1 MDALNDND
9 EEALPRDTMNNVDN
23 GTLKL
28 PPEET
33 QSSYERVLEWN
44 NQAERD
50 EIPSRDAF
58 KRRPED
64 VSPLPDDMA
73 LPSMNDSDLF
83 DVITYGHGRPEEME
97 QGKSSFVNVEDIPH
111 DIYLDEPMSV
121 ISDDTEGAVFA
132 NYLKCRTCYDIVPK
146 SAKIV
151 IFDTRLLVKKAFYA
165 LVANGVRSAPLW
177 DNTKQDYVGMLTI
190 SDFINILVSYYKS
203 PLVQM
208 EEVEEHRIETWRD
221 LSKNKLPSTLIQ
233 ISPYQSLYEAC
244 EYLIKHKIHRLPV
257 IDPSSSNFLF
267 VITHKRILHYLHEHF
282 SKLVMPD
289 FMYKTLGELSIGT
302 LCKIATINP
311 ETPLITALNM
321 FAEYKVSALPI
332 VDKDGKAGFPL
343 AKKWLA
349 SKIFAFFLVLYFRC
363 PSCSLN
369 INQVQRIST
378 LGSVICVVVDI
389 RTIFFS
395 KFGAEK
401 LQQLG
406 RPVIE
411 ALKHRAE
418 GFEGVHRC
426 RLNEPLHVVVERIVK
441 AGVHRLVVVDKEDQV
456 VGVMSLSDLLQVL
469 VLHPPGVISATSE
482 DFMVK

>member
-1 MDALNDND
+1 
-9 EEALPRDTMNNVDN
+9 
-23 GTLKL
+23 
-28 PPEET
+28 
-33 QSSYERVLEWN
+33 
-44 NQAERD
+44 
-50 EIPSRDAF
+50 
-58 KRRPED
+58 
-64 VSPLPDDMA
+64 
-73 LPSMNDSDLF
+73 
-83 DVITYGHGRPEEME
+83 
-97 QGKSSFVNVEDIPH
+97 
-111 DIYLDEPMSV
+111 MS
-121 ISDDTEGAVFA
+121 G
-132 NYLKCRTCYDIVPK
+132 
-146 SAKIV
+146 
-151 IFDTRLLVKKAFYA
+151 KKAFYA

-332 VDKDGKAGFPL
+332 VDKDG
-343 AKKWLA
+343 
-349 SKIFAFFLVLYFRC
+349 
-363 PSCSLN
+363 
-369 INQVQRIST
+369 
-378 LGSVICVVVDI
+378 VVVDI
-389 RTIFFS
+389 YARFDVINLA
-395 KFGAEK
+395 AEK
-401 LQQLG
+401 SYNNLDV
-406 RPVIE
+406 PVIE